1 MDFESVAAAGSMLGT
16 GAVIVIEQGTDMV
29 DVARRLLRFFLHESC
44 GKCTPCRV
52 GTRQLADILER
63 LVAGAGKKGDV
74 ELLENISHNMIGKT
88 FCPMGDAAVNPVL
101 STLKHFRHEYEYYV
115 EHHRPLAAG

>member
-1 MDFESVAAAGSMLGT
+1 MLGT
-16 GAVIVIEQGTDMV
+16 GAIMVMEEGTDMV
-29 DVARRLLRFFLHESC
+29 DVARRLMHFFLHESC

-52 GTRQLADILER
+52 GTRNLTDALDRI
-63 LVAGAGKKGDV
+63 VGGKGQKGDI
-74 ELLENISHNMIGKT
+74 ELLEDICGHMVGNT

-115 EHHRPLAAG
+115 EHKRSITAA